1 MSTGKTEKEKRLVE
15 GCLIGDAKIQR
26 TFYEKYA
33 DTMYAICLRYSSNQ
47 DEAKDFLQAGFIKI
61 FDNLDRFRFTG
72 SLEGWMKRIMVN
84 NALEQ
89 LRKKMRFSKMASID
103 DVVLQDERGVTH
115 NMHGLE
121 VNDLLEVI
129 SKLPTGYRTVFN
141 LYVLEG
147 YSHKDIGEELG
158 INVGTSKSQ
167 LSKARNMLQERLKN
181 YER

>member
-1 MSTGKTEKEKRLVE
+1 MSTAKTETEKRLIE
-15 GCLIGDAKIQR
+15 GCLKGDVKVQES
-26 TFYEKYA
+26 FYHRYA

-61 FDNLDRFRFTG
+61 FNNLDRFRFTG

-89 LRKKMRFSKMASID
+89 LRKKMRFSQMDSID
-103 DVVLQDERGVTH
+103 DVQASVQGVSE

-121 VNDLLEVI
+121 VSDLLSQI
-129 SKLPTGYRTVFN
+129 SKLPSGYRTVFN
-141 LYVLEG
+141 LYVMEG
-147 YSHKDIGEELG
+147 YSHKEISEELG
-158 INVGTSKSQ
+158 INIGTSKSQ
-167 LSKARNMLQERLKN
+167 LSKARTMLQRMLKN

>member
-1 MSTGKTEKEKRLVE
+1 MSTGKTDKERRLIE
-15 GCLIGDAKIQR
+15 GCLKGDVKIQKS
-26 TFYEKYA
+26 FYHNYA

-47 DEAKDFLQAGFIKI
+47 DEAKDFLQSGFIKI
-61 FDNLDRFRFTG
+61 FNNLDKFRFTG

-89 LRKKMRFSKMASID
+89 LRKKMRFSQMD
-103 DVVLQDERGVTH
+103 DINEVRLPADIGVTH

-121 VNDLLEVI
+121 VNDILEQI

-147 YSHKDIGEELG
+147 YSHKEIAEQLG

-167 LSKARNMLQERLKN
+167 LSKARNMLQQMLKH